1 MFDLRTAVLRGMWLG
16 ASDCNRAPGA
26 SANCLS
32 SASQMGLVTQEC
44 SVCLISLTCTLAR
57 VLFGRLYLQ

>member
-1 MFDLRTAVLRGMWLG
+1 MLDLRMAVLGGMWLD
-16 ASDCNRAPGA
+16 ASDCSRAPGA
-26 SANCLS
+26 SASRSC

-57 VLFGRLYLQ
+57 VLFGMLYLQ